1 MTPETDPDLV
11 RRCLDGDRTAWADLL
26 GRFSDL
32 IYGLLRRSGL
42 TEATAADAFQE
53 ISLLL
58 WKHLKRLRS
67 AERLLPFIATTTRR
81 VAWRMKKRDKA
92 REGRDRDVSRPEA
105 APEPSPDDQVAALEQ
120 EQAVRVALSGLGERC
135 RRLLS
140 ALYFTSGDEGY
151 DAVAER
157 LGIPRGSIGPTR
169 QRCLEG
175 LRTAL
180 LALGFRGEG
189 GEEAEGGGTGGGG
202 GGRGGERTRRVSSVS
217 PKARAA
223 SSPAARTPRP
233 RRGTSP

>member
-81 VAWRMKKRDKA
+81 VAWRMKKYKA
-92 REGRDRDVSRPEA
+92 REGRDR
-105 APEPSPDDQVAALEQ
+105 
-120 EQAVRVALSGLGERC
+120 
-135 RRLLS
+135 RL
-140 ALYFTSGDEGY
+140 A
-151 DAVAER
+151 
-157 LGIPRGSIGPTR
+157 PRGRPG
-169 QRCLEG
+169 
-175 LRTAL
+175 AL
-180 LALGFRGEG
+180 PGRP
-189 GEEAEGGGTGGGG
+189 
-202 GGRGGERTRRVSSVS
+202 GGR
-217 PKARAA
+217 ARARA
-223 SSPAARTPRP
+223 GGAGGAVGAGRALPPPALRAVLHVG
-233 RRGTSP
+233 RRGI